1 MSENSARNRMK
12 LRIGTQKKETKSS
25 TKSVRLAARLQKAL
39 KEKVGETEAIQ
50 ANITDL
56 GRSST

>member
-1 MSENSARNRMK
+1 MK

-50 ANITDL
+50 IISPIWVEVVPSEASQKT
-56 GRSST
+56 S